1 MTDKTQNNRTENTRL
16 VRFLKN
22 LLVEATG
29 HLDYP
34 QDSFN
39 DRVEQLAQRLANEGI
54 IVLVGDLHPSL
65 HKDRDQHIQAWVDAY
80 AELYYLLNYILFE
93 TTDEPT
99 AYIADNKYPV
109 IVVFKARTLA
119 VIKVLTGL
127 IIPYIAK
134 RQADQNASRAE
145 LRGMIMMMLE
155 ELHALDL
162 PIEAQQQIRNRGVH
176 LLDGLLKSKIRQGSL
191 TNFSRQF
198 MIDTGA
204 TQTAIEDAPRPDSL
218 PELPAQRVHT
228 GDLSSKPT
236 PDKILKMPLPSDS
249 PHTEP
254 PLPRPSLLNRMRRSE

>member
-1 MTDKTQNNRTENTRL
+1 M
-16 VRFLKN
+16 N
-22 LLVEATG
+22 LLVEVTG

-54 IVLVGDLHPSL
+54 IVLVGDLHPNL
-65 HKDRDQHIQAWVDAY
+65 RQDRDQHIQAWVDAY

-93 TTDEPT
+93 TTDEPS

-119 VIKVLTGL
+119 VIKILTGL

-155 ELHALDL
+155 ELHALNL
-162 PIEAQQQIRNRGVH
+162 PMEEQQKLRNRGLQ
-176 LLDGLLKSKIRQGSL
+176 LLDSLLKSPIRQVSL
-191 TNFSRQF
+191 TDFSRQF
-198 MIDTGA
+198 MIDAGSK
-204 TQTAIEDAPRPDSL
+204 QTKMEDTPRPDSL
-218 PELPAQRVHT
+218 PELPAQRVKA
-228 GDLSSKPT
+228 GDVSSPT
-236 PDKILKMPLPSDS
+236 PEKILKMPLPGNK
-249 PHTEP
+249 TAIEP
-254 PLPRPSLLNRMRRSE
+254 PVPRPSLLNRIHRNE